1 MSITRRNLMAGGAAL
16 ALTPILPAIP
26 FAGISEVKQGNEAVM
41 AFAIRSRDASLAE
54 ARMMVQAILEMVCR
68 KILQSDDELA
78 RAAFAY
84 YDHLAYEL
92 RMASPEGRTVDQ
104 YVDDLTRA
112 YRRPLRYLEP
122 HKGRASQYIKDTIKP
137 IAPHYHRLSQER
149 EARIWG
155 KRINRVQVQA

>member
-1 MSITRRNLMAGGAAL
+1 MIDRRTFLQMGTAL
-16 ALTPILPAIP
+16 AIVPILPAIP
-26 FAGISEVKQGNEAVM
+26 LAEISEAKEGNGAVL
-41 AFAIRSRDASLAE
+41 AFAIRSRDASLEE
-54 ARMMVQAILEMVCR
+54 ARMMVQAIFEMVSQ

-92 RMASPEGRTVDQ
+92 RRASPEGRTVDQ
-104 YVDDLTRA
+104 YVDDLTGA
-112 YRRPLRYLEP
+112 YGRPLRYLEP

-137 IAPHYHRLSQER
+137 VAPHCYRLSQER

>member
-1 MSITRRNLMAGGAAL
+1 MIDRRTFLQKGTAL

-26 FAGISEVKQGNEAVM
+26 FAGISEAEQGNEAVM
-41 AFAIRSRDASLAE
+41 AFAIRSRDMSLAD
-54 ARMMVQAILEMVCR
+54 ARMMVQAILEMVCQ

-92 RMASPEGRTVDQ
+92 RRASPEGRTVDQ
-104 YVDDLTRA
+104 YVDDLTGA
-112 YRRPLRYLEP
+112 FGRPLRYLLP

-137 IAPHYHRLSQER
+137 VAPHYYRLSQER
-149 EARIWG
+149 KSRIWG
-155 KRINRVQVQA
+155 KRINKLQVQA